1 MKCDQYLQ
9 LTQLVIHFILRSKVV
24 GVKFDNLNTTKWNIY
39 IINEK
44 TKLTSSSL
52 MNAKQV
58 SRCKKTF
65 ETFKT
70 MMKNMTNSGNLAQ
83 QQIIIR
89 RKKCK

>member
-1 MKCDQYLQ
+1 M
-9 LTQLVIHFILRSKVV
+9 VIHFIVRLKLVR
-24 GVKFDNLNTTKWNIY
+24 VKLDNLNTTKWNIY
-39 IINEK
+39 IRKINEK

-58 SRCKKTF
+58 SRCKKKI

-70 MMKNMTNSGNLAQ
+70 MMKKVTNNENLAQ

-89 RKKCK
+89 RKKGRQTCIW

>member
-1 MKCDQYLQ
+1 
-9 LTQLVIHFILRSKVV
+9 LVIHFIVRLKLVR
-24 GVKFDNLNTTKWNIY
+24 VKLDNLNTTKWNIY
-39 IINEK
+39 IRKINEK

-58 SRCKKTF
+58 SRCKKKI

-70 MMKNMTNSGNLAQ
+70 MMKKVTNNENLAQ

-89 RKKCK
+89 RKKGRQTCIW